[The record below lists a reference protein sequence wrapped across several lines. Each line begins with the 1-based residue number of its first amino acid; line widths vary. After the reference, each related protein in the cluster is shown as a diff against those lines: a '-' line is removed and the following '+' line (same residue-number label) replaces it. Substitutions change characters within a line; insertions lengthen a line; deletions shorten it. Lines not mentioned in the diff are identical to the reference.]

1 MGSDSVEQAKFC
13 GKQPV
18 GFSTGFR
25 SSLMLFSNG
34 AIVLLEGLHGR
45 AITLPC
51 KEAENQRHLK
61 MTQ

>member
-34 AIVLLEGLHGR
+34 AIVLLEDYTEEQSHCL
-45 AITLPC
+45 A
-51 KEAENQRHLK
+51 KKLK
-61 MTQ
+61 TKDI